1 MGTEYS
7 LTAVTCTF
15 AGNPGR
21 GYPLFGHV
29 QEIHRF
35 RVLWCHR
42 IVPPRTLLTW
52 HQRFRQGEVNSDP
65 SPGRPPLTDDLRELI
80 TRLGSENPRRGF
92 RRVHGEL
99 RRLGHLWGA
108 RTRLRGLTWPF
119 RRLVRTR

>member
-1 MGTEYS
+1 VGAEYS

-15 AGNPGR
+15 AG
-21 GYPLFGHV
+21 
-29 QEIHRF
+29 F